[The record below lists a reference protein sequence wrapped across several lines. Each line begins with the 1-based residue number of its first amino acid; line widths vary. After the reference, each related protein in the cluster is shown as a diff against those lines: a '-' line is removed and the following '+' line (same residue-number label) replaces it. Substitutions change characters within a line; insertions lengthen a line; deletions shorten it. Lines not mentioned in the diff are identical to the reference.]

1 MKDLKLNV
9 RIAVADDHGIV
20 RMGLIQT
27 IRRLRPDA
35 IISEIEDYKSLYKV
49 ILKEE
54 LDLVIMDVNMPNGTV
69 QEAIDYIKIHQPE
82 LNILIFSS
90 QDEEL
95 YAARYLKMGAGGYLS
110 KQSSAEAIEAALTS
124 MLSKGRYVSDNLK
137 ETIFLE
143 SLTGATKSSPFESL
157 SDRELQIANK
167 LAEGLPLKEI
177 SNQLNLHSSTISTY
191 KNRLFDKLK
200 IRSIPELV
208 EILRLYNQS
217 W

>member
-1 MKDLKLNV
+1 MGLKVNI
-9 RIAVADDHGIV
+9 RIVLADDHGIV

-27 IRRLRPDA
+27 IKRFRPDA
-35 IISEIEDYKSLYKV
+35 IISEVEDYKSLYNL

-54 LDLVIMDVNMPNGTV
+54 FDLAIMDVNMPNGTV
-69 QEAIDYIKIHQPE
+69 QEAIDYIKIHQPA
-82 LNILIFSS
+82 LKTLIFSS

-95 YAARYLKMGAGGYLS
+95 YGMRYLKMGAGGYLS
-110 KQSSAEAIEAALTS
+110 KLSSTDVIETALTA
-124 MLSKGRYVSDNLK
+124 MLNKGRYVSENIK
-137 ETIFLE
+137 EAIFLE
-143 SLTGATKSSPFESL
+143 SLNGSVKTSPFEAL

-191 KNRLFDKLK
+191 KIRLFEKLK

-208 EILRLYNQS
+208 EILRLYNQ
-217 W
+217 

>member
-1 MKDLKLNV
+1 MGLKVNI
-9 RIAVADDHGIV
+9 RIVVADDHGIV

-27 IRRLRPDA
+27 IKRFRPDA
-35 IISEIEDYKSLYKV
+35 IISEVEDYKSLYNL

-54 LDLVIMDVNMPNGTV
+54 FDLAIMDVNMPNGTV
-69 QEAIDYIKIHQPE
+69 QEALDYIKIHQPA
-82 LNILIFSS
+82 LKTLIFSS

-95 YAARYLKMGAGGYLS
+95 YGMRYLKMGAGGYLS
-110 KQSSAEAIEAALTS
+110 KLSSTEVIETALTA
-124 MLSKGRYVSDNLK
+124 MLNKGRYVSENIK
-137 ETIFLE
+137 EAILLE
-143 SLTGATKSSPFESL
+143 SLNGSVKNSPFEAL

-191 KNRLFDKLK
+191 KIRLFEKLK

-208 EILRLYNQS
+208 EILRLYNQ
-217 W
+217 

>member
-1 MKDLKLNV
+1 MMGSKVNIRV
-9 RIAVADDHGIV
+9 VVADDHGIV

-27 IRRLRPDA
+27 LKRLRPDA
-35 IISEIEDYKSLYKV
+35 IISEVEDYKSLYKV
-49 ILKEE
+49 ILNEK
-54 LDLVIMDVNMPNGTV
+54 LDLAIMDVNMPNGTV

-82 LNILIFSS
+82 LKILIFSS

-95 YAARYLKMGAGGYLS
+95 YGMRYLKMGAGGYLS
-110 KQSSAEAIEAALTS
+110 KLSSTEVIETALMA
-124 MLSKGRYVSDNLK
+124 MLSKGRYVSDNIK
-137 ETIFLE
+137 EAIFLE
-143 SLTGATKSSPFESL
+143 SLTGAAKNSPLEAL

-191 KNRLFDKLK
+191 KNRLFEKLK

-208 EILRLYNQS
+208 EILRLYNQ
-217 W
+217 